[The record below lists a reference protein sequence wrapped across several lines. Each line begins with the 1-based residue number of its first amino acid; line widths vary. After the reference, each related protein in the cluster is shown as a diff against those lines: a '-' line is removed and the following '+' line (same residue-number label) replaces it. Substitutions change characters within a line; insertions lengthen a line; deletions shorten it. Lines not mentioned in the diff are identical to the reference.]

1 MWDTDRSFERVALRD
16 VAISVRIGAFEKE
29 RQAAQRIVLDLD
41 LFRHR
46 GAFPKEGRLED
57 ALDYHRLFRFLT
69 ETLPGSPH
77 VRLLEELAETV
88 AAFCLE
94 DDRVEAC
101 RVLVRKPEVYG
112 GKAKPEL
119 EIYRRRDGR

>member
-1 MWDTDRSFERVALRD
+1 MWDMDRSFERVTLRD

-29 RQAAQRIVLDLD
+29 RQSPQRIVLDLD

-46 GAFPKEGRLED
+46 GTFPEAGRLED

-69 ETLPGSPH
+69 ETLPSLPH

-88 AAFCLE
+88 IAFCLE
-94 DDRVEAC
+94 DGRVEAC

-112 GKAKPEL
+112 GKARPEL
-119 EIYRRRDGR
+119 EVHRRRDGG